1 MGRENKKA
9 IILTEL
15 SGQNT
20 SSLPNENKIEGN
32 AQLDDI
38 IHSTGMSLR
47 KLQEILKDREA
58 WCAAVHGVTK
68 SCPQP
73 SD

>member
-1 MGRENKKA
+1 MGRENEKA

-20 SSLPNENKIEGN
+20 SSLQNENKIEGN

-38 IHSTGMSLR
+38 IDSMDLSLS
-47 KLQEILKDREA
+47 KL
-58 WCAAVHGVTK
+58 
-68 SCPQP
+68 
-73 SD
+73 

>member
-1 MGRENKKA
+1 MGRENEKA

-20 SSLPNENKIEGN
+20 SSLQNENKIEGN

-38 IHSTGMSLR
+38 INSMGMSLR
-47 KLQEILKDREA
+47 KLQEILKDREV
-58 WCAAVHGVTK
+58 WCVAIQGV
-68 SCPQP
+68 
-73 SD
+73 

>member
-1 MGRENKKA
+1 MGRENEKA
-9 IILTEL
+9 SILTEF

-20 SSLPNENKIEGN
+20 SSLQNENKIEGN

-38 IHSTGMSLR
+38 IDSMGMSLR

-68 SCPQP
+68 SWTRLI
-73 SD
+73 D

>member
-1 MGRENKKA
+1 MGRENEKA
-9 IILTEL
+9 SILTEF

-20 SSLPNENKIEGN
+20 SSLQNKNKIEGN

-68 SCPQP
+68 SWPRL
-73 SD
+73 ST

>member
-1 MGRENKKA
+1 MGRENEKA

-20 SSLPNENKIEGN
+20 SSLQNENKIEGN

-38 IHSTGMSLR
+38 IDSMGMSLR

-58 WCAAVHGVTK
+58 WCAAVHRVTK
-68 SCPQP
+68 SQTQL
-73 SD
+73 SN

>member
-1 MGRENKKA
+1 MGRENENA
-9 IILTEL
+9 SILTEL

-20 SSLPNENKIEGN
+20 SSLQNENKIEGN

-58 WCAAVHGVTK
+58 WCAAVHGVAKGWTRL
-68 SCPQP
+68 

>member
-1 MGRENKKA
+1 MGRENEKA
-9 IILTEL
+9 SILTEL

-20 SSLPNENKIEGN
+20 SSLQNENNIEGN

-38 IHSTGMSLR
+38 IHSMGMSLK

-58 WCAAVHGVTK
+58 WCAAVHGVTN
-68 SCPQP
+68 SCPLP

>member
-20 SSLPNENKIEGN
+20 SSLQNENKIEGN

-58 WCAAVHGVTK
+58 WRATVHGVEK
-68 SCPQP
+68 SQT
-73 SD
+73 

>member
-9 IILTEL
+9 IILTGL

-20 SSLPNENKIEGN
+20 SSLHNENEIEGN
-32 AQLDDI
+32 ARLDDI
-38 IHSTGMSLR
+38 INSMGMSLR
-47 KLQEILKDREA
+47 KLQEILKERQA
-58 WCAAVHGVTK
+58 WCAAGHGVTK
-68 SCPQP
+68 SWARL

>member
-1 MGRENKKA
+1 MGRENEKA

-20 SSLPNENKIEGN
+20 SSLQNENKIEGN

-38 IHSTGMSLR
+38 IDSMGMSLR
-47 KLQEILKDREA
+47 KLQEILKDRGA
-58 WCAAVHGVTK
+58 WQGAVHEIAE
-68 SCPQP
+68 
-73 SD
+73 SDRTTAT